1 MQKFVLKIFGATA
14 LFWLI
19 GHLALLLRSAFWGR
33 IYYEFLNWNLFLA
46 WVPAIL
52 ALLVYRLDHEKIHHK
67 LATPFFF
74 FLWLIFYPNAPYI
87 ITDFKHVTPR
97 PPVPLS
103 YDFLL
108 VFSYSL
114 LAILLGYI
122 SLHLIHQT
130 LAKYIRNRI
139 GLWALII
146 IHFPIIAFGVYVG
159 RYLRWNSWD
168 IFTQPLSLMR
178 ELFGTVT
185 NSYLY
190 TPVMYWYVALFSLFY
205 LVGYAAFHHTF
216 VKLIPE
222 SHLPK

>member
-14 LFWLI
+14 IFWFI
-19 GHLALLLRSAFWGR
+19 GHLALLLRSILWGR
-33 IYYEFLNWNLFLA
+33 VYYSFLNWNLFLA
-46 WVPAIL
+46 WVPAVL

-87 ITDFKHVTPR
+87 ITDFKHVVPR

-130 LAKYIRNRI
+130 LAKYIRHRI
-139 GLWALII
+139 ALWTLIVV
-146 IHFPIIAFGVYVG
+146 HFPIIAFGVYVG

-168 IFTQPLSLMR
+168 IFTQPLSLVR

-205 LVGYAAFHHTF
+205 LVGYAAFHHIF
-216 VKLIPE
+216 VRLIPE